1 MTETTYTN
9 ARANLA
15 DLCDQVT
22 STREPVV
29 IHRRGR
35 EDVALVSAAELRSLE
50 ATVHLLKSPR
60 NAERLLTALRRA
72 LSTKGRPITVEEL
85 REQLNVP
92 ADL

>member
-1 MTETTYTN
+1 MSETTYTN

-15 DLCDQVT
+15 ELCDQVT
-22 STREPVV
+22 STREPVL

-50 ATVHLLKSPR
+50 ETAHLLKSPR

-72 LSTKGRPITVEEL
+72 LASKGRPITVEQL
-85 REQLNVP
+85 RRQLRVP
-92 ADL
+92 DDL